1 MDHVFAPAHEHALRG
16 IERDLYELALEL
28 RRVPVDEGSRK
39 VHVRALE
46 LKRELGKGAA
56 LDEHA
61 LRAVREEIRGLLAE
75 AIRLRR
81 ELLTGRQVRAASLA
95 RVAA

>member
-1 MDHVFAPAHEHALRG
+1 MDHVSAPAHEHALRS

-28 RRVPVDEGSRK
+28 RRVPVDERSRK

-46 LKRELGKGAA
+46 LKRELRKVAA

-81 ELLTGRQVRAASLA
+81 ELLTGRQVRAVSLA